1 MPRFLVNRKADQDL
15 FSIALYGI
23 ENYGIKSSRAY
34 RKRLV
39 QKFGYISQHPE
50 LYPEVNHIR
59 PGYRRCVFGAHS
71 IYFPIKGKR
80 IEIMRILGRQDIAVL
95 KSSN

>member
-1 MPRFLVNRKADQDL
+1 VPRFLVNHKADQDL
-15 FSIALYGI
+15 LSIALYGI

-39 QKFGYISQHPE
+39 QKFEYISEHPE
-50 LYPEVNHIR
+50 LYPKVNHIR
-59 PGYRRCVFGAHS
+59 PGYGRCVFGSHS
-71 IYFPIKGKR
+71 IYFRIHGNS
-80 IEIMRILGRQDIAVL
+80 IEIMRVLGRQDIAVL